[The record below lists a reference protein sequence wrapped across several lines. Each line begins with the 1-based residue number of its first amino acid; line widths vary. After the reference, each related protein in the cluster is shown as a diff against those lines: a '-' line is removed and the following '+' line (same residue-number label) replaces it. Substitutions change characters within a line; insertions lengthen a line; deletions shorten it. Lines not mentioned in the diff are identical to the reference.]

1 MASQKVRPP
10 ALQRLF
16 KTSTYNMYV
25 FTLEQPL
32 RLGVRNFCLAILF
45 VFARPSLIVRNY
57 CSKVVMSPV
66 WRHCL
71 RLTLSIN
78 FALTTALARMLRLCL
93 GS

>member
-32 RLGVRNFCLAILF
+32 RLGVRNFYLAILV
-45 VFARPSLIVRNY
+45 VFTRSAKLKQENAERVRYTVAQAGMTLIVLL
-57 CSKVVMSPV
+57 KE
-66 WRHCL
+66 
-71 RLTLSIN
+71 
-78 FALTTALARMLRLCL
+78 
-93 GS
+93 